1 MKLGLGDVLSVEW
14 DEHPLRVLM
23 TDEIE
28 TFYDAQMP
36 EVGWIM
42 ARARTVIYYRTTTRF
57 LCSGARL
64 LRKSPFTPPEFAR
77 HRPDLPLR
85 LLRAQGGDW
94 GKPLRDWPRLDLA
107 FELECPRLSLIPFG
121 PKGGQL
127 KPVMIEADNGRS
139 ITGAELL
146 AAAHSIQPSGYEV
159 AGVGLYRSGLT
170 GGVPSYYLWGEI
182 DRAGH
187 AV

>member
-1 MKLGLGDVLSVEW
+1 MDFEIGDVLSVEW

-23 TDEIE
+23 ADEIE

-36 EVGWIM
+36 EVGWTM
-42 ARARTVIYYRTTTRF
+42 ARARTVIYYRTTTSF
-57 LCSGARL
+57 LGSGAHL
-64 LRKSPFTPPEFAR
+64 VRKLPFTPAEIAR

-85 LLRAQGGDW
+85 LLRTPGGDW
-94 GKPLRDWPRLDLA
+94 GNPLQDWPRLNLA
-107 FELECPRLSLIPFG
+107 FELDCPRLALIPFG
-121 PKGGQL
+121 PKGAQL
-127 KPVMIEADNGRS
+127 KAVMIKADNGRS

-146 AAAHSIQPSGYEV
+146 AAAHSIQPSSYEV
-159 AGVGLYRSGLT
+159 AGAGLYRSGLT
-170 GGVPSYYLWGEI
+170 SGVPSYYLWGGS